1 MRFFS
6 DIKKMLLFSTIVE
19 SLFISI
25 LVILGPGFLSGWLVV
40 VNILFVWVVIFL
52 SVFYFLK
59 KRK

>member
-1 MRFFS
+1 
-6 DIKKMLLFSTIVE
+6 MLLFSTIVE

-25 LVILGPGFLSGWLVV
+25 LVVLGPGFLSGWLVV